1 MINTTGFWA
10 EKKKISWKMLSA
22 YLTYGCIVY
31 NLKLLL
37 KSYQCST
44 GAILDVLQ
52 VILPWEF

>member
-1 MINTTGFWA
+1 
-10 EKKKISWKMLSA
+10 MLSA